1 MPVGT
6 TIAITGATGH
16 LAASIIPVLI
26 RKGYNIRALQYEQA
40 LPFREEKL
48 EIIRGSILDP
58 PALHTL
64 VDGCDIVIHAAA
76 KISINSN
83 QDASVYAVNVNGT
96 KNLLDAAQKA
106 NVKRFIY
113 LSSIHAYRQFPVH
126 EMLDETQA
134 YCDHRSPRYDQ
145 SKRDAQQYV
154 LQHLSG
160 PTEVVV
166 LNPTSVIG
174 PNDYKPSLL
183 GKAVIDMYNG
193 KIPALISG
201 GFDFCDVRDVAEG
214 IVNAIDQGRH
224 GHAYLLGGSWYSV
237 VELHQL
243 IMEIKGT
250 EASIPVLPPWAGYL
264 GLPFIKMMAS
274 LQKTAPLYTK
284 ESLDALK
291 NGNRHINS
299 QKASQELG
307 YFCRP
312 LRETIT
318 DTISWFKQAGYLS

>member
-1 MPVGT
+1 MGT

-16 LAASIIPVLI
+16 LASSIIPLLI
-26 RKGYNIRALQYEQA
+26 RQGYKIRALQYEQA
-40 LPFREEKL
+40 LSFDEHKMEM
-48 EIIRGSILDP
+48 ISGSILDP
-58 PALHTL
+58 LALTSL
-64 VDGCDIVIHAAA
+64 VEGCEMVIHAAA

-83 QDASVYAVNVNGT
+83 KDTTLYAVNVNGT
-96 KNLLDAAQKA
+96 KNLLAAAQRA

-113 LSSIHAYRQFPVH
+113 ISSIHAYSQFPVY

-160 PTEVVV
+160 PMEVVV

-174 PNDYKPSLL
+174 PYDNKPSLL
-183 GKAVIDMYNG
+183 GKAVMDMYTG
-193 KIPALISG
+193 KIPALING
-201 GFDFCDVRDVAEG
+201 GFDFCDVRDVAQG
-214 IVNAIDQGRH
+214 IVNALDRGRH
-224 GHAYLLGGSWYSV
+224 GHAYLLAGKWYSV
-237 VELHQL
+237 VDLYQ
-243 IMEIKGT
+243 MVMDIKGAP
-250 EASIPVLPPWAGYL
+250 ASIPVLPPWAGYM

-291 NGNRHINS
+291 NGNRYINS
-299 QKASQELG
+299 RKAAQE
-307 YFCRP
+307 
-312 LRETIT
+312 
-318 DTISWFKQAGYLS
+318 